1 MILKAL
7 ESYIEAHTSSEDPI
21 LMELNRETHLK
32 VLNPR
37 MLSGHIQGKFLELLS
52 KIISPQYILEIGTY
66 TGYSAI
72 CLAKGLKNDGKL
84 FTIDYNDELSP
95 IQRKY
100 IKKAG
105 LENKI
110 ELLTGNALEVIP
122 TLNYEFDLVFIDA
135 DKQLYSD
142 FYRLI
147 FQKTRQGGI
156 ILADN
161 VLWDK
166 KVIDPLSENDPDTK
180 AIKQFNTIIKNDPRV
195 ESLIIPIRDGVSLI
209 RKL

>member
-1 MILKAL
+1 MA
-7 ESYIEAHTSSEDPI
+7 
-21 LMELNRETHLK
+21 LNRETHLK

-37 MLSGHIQGKFLELLS
+37 MLSGHIQGKFLELIS
-52 KIISPQYILEIGTY
+52 KITSPQYILEIGTY

-72 CLAKGLKNDGKL
+72 CLAKGLKNGGKL
-84 FTIDYNDELSP
+84 FTIDYNDELKP

-105 LENKI
+105 FENKI
-110 ELLTGNALEVIP
+110 ELLTGNALEIIP
-122 TLNYEFDLVFIDA
+122 TLNYEFDMVFIDA

-142 FYRLI
+142 FYKLI
-147 FQKTRQGGI
+147 FEKTRQGGI